1 MHDGII
7 PATPIL
13 AEVERSMSGKM
24 GRELV
29 LRKALKGPRQSY
41 DVILIDCP
49 PALGLLTVNGLVAS
63 DWAIVS
69 AEAQYFALQGVQG
82 ALDVVEQAKEYY
94 NARPR
99 VRSAC

>member
-29 LRKALKGPRQSY
+29 LRKALKDARW
-41 DVILIDCP
+41 
-49 PALGLLTVNGLVAS
+49 ALWKNPDRLTGSCVPSVSTATEFCL
-63 DWAIVS
+63 IVS
-69 AEAQYFALQGVQG
+69 SQT
-82 ALDVVEQAKEYY
+82 
-94 NARPR
+94 
-99 VRSAC
+99 RSRRLIR